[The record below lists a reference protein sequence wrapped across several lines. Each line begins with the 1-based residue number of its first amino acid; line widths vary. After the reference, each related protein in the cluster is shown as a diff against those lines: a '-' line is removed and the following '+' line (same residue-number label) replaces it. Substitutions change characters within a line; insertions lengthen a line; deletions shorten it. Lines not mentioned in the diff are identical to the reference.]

1 MTLINRVINNYYN
14 FGAAFIKR
22 ETRKTMEELFNK
34 TVTVSIRKADREE
47 RCVHIFTYSGYITI
61 SIGYRVL
68 VCRY

>member
-1 MTLINRVINNYYN
+1 M
-14 FGAAFIKR
+14 FIKR